1 MSQTLVVLIVVGY
14 LVGSI
19 PFSQLVA
26 HLRAGIN
33 LRDVGE
39 GNVGGRNVWHVVGP
53 AWGVLATLL
62 DMLKGLL
69 VYDLAVAASLPAAGV
84 LLVGL
89 AVLLGHQFPIFLRG
103 RGGKGLAA
111 SAGIMLGLSPLSTLA
126 GLAVFG
132 LVYLVFHDFNPAV
145 TLGTIALIL
154 LPVVFR
160 QPVWVAPYALVL
172 ALLLAA
178 KKLLDRPHEGQVWAE
193 HPWEGDARPGWHEG
207 AEGDDAPAPEAH
219 PR

>member
-1 MSQTLVVLIVVGY
+1 MSKTLVILIVAGY
-14 LVGSI
+14 LLGSI
-19 PFSQLVA
+19 PFSQLIA
-26 HLRAGIN
+26 YLRAGIS

-53 AWGVLATLL
+53 AWGMLATLL

-69 VYDLAVAASLPAAGV
+69 VYDLAVAAGPPSAGV

-89 AVLLGHQFPIFLRG
+89 ATLLGHQFPLFLRG
-103 RGGKGLAA
+103 HGGKGLAT

-126 GLAVFG
+126 GLGVFG
-132 LVYLVFHDFNPAV
+132 LAYLVFHDFNPAV

-160 QPVWVAPYALVL
+160 QPMWVAAYALVL
-172 ALLLAA
+172 ALCLAA

-193 HPWEGDARPGWHEG
+193 HPWEGDARPGWHESV
-207 AEGDDAPAPEAH
+207 EDDDAPAPETH